1 MKLDKFWKLAA
12 LLNSLVIAVLVLL
25 VIVVRF
31 VLNMENLEMRYV
43 ITMGFIVVFSWS
55 SMTNANYRR
64 MKVSMICS
72 GIVLLIATWAKV
84 SMICSGIVLLI
95 ATWAIYMTRDPIF
108 MTAFLTNTMFLIGT
122 ALEMR
127 EYKKRRDL
135 F

>member
-12 LLNSLVIAVLVLL
+12 LLNSLVIAVLVIL

-43 ITMGFIVVFSWS
+43 ITMGFIVVFSWT

-72 GIVLLIATWAKV
+72 GIVLLIAV
-84 SMICSGIVLLI
+84 
-95 ATWAIYMTRDPIF
+95 WAIYMTRDPIF

-122 ALEMR
+122 WLEMR
-127 EYKKRRDL
+127 DYKKRQDL

>member
-12 LLNSLVIAVLVLL
+12 LLNALVIAVLILL
-25 VIVVRF
+25 VIIVRF

-43 ITMGFIVVFSWS
+43 ITMGFIVVFSWA
-55 SMTNANYRR
+55 SMTNANFRR

-72 GIVLLIATWAKV
+72 GIVLLIAV
-84 SMICSGIVLLI
+84 
-95 ATWAIYMTRDPIF
+95 WAIYMTQDPIF
-108 MTAFLTNTMFLIGT
+108 MAAFLTNTLFLIGT

-127 EYKKRRDL
+127 EYKRREDL

>member
-25 VIVVRF
+25 VIIVRF

-72 GIVLLIATWAKV
+72 GIVLLIATWA
-84 SMICSGIVLLI
+84 
-95 ATWAIYMTRDPIF
+95 IYMTRDPIF
-108 MTAFLTNTMFLIGT
+108 MTAFLTNAMFLIGT

-127 EYKKRRDL
+127 EYKKRQDL

>member
-1 MKLDKFWKLAA
+1 MNLDKFWTLAA

-25 VIVVRF
+25 VIIVRF

-43 ITMGFIVVFSWS
+43 ITMGFIVVFSWT

-72 GIVLLIATWAKV
+72 GITLLIAA
-84 SMICSGIVLLI
+84 
-95 ATWAIYMTRDPIF
+95 WAIYMTRDPVF
-108 MTAFLTNTMFLIGT
+108 MAAFLTNTLFLIGT
-122 ALEMR
+122 WLEMR
-127 EYKKRRDL
+127 DYKKRQDL

>member
-72 GIVLLIATWAKV
+72 GIVLLIATWA
-84 SMICSGIVLLI
+84 
-95 ATWAIYMTRDPIF
+95 IYMTRDPIF
-108 MTAFLTNTMFLIGT
+108 MTAFLTNAMFLIGT